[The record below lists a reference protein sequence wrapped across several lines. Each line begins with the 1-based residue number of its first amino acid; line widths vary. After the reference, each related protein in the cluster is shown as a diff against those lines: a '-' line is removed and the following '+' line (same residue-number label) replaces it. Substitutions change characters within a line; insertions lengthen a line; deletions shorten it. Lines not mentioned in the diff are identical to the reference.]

1 MANRVIIGKRGSDY
15 GLFVSKSGDDV
26 TTTTNPLGFD
36 SRAVESFI
44 VHSYGEGIL
53 VPDVQHRTTGAQLT
67 YTYDGATY
75 SNHTA
80 TITHNLG
87 YVPAYAI
94 RWCTVTN
101 LGTSGATLGKATKVF
116 TPHEYEDG
124 VNEYDEYDEEED
136 NEITYPQAS
145 ATTGLRVVSATTSA
159 ITLHN
164 TVERMYDNV
173 VGKATSL
180 NSSAVY
186 AYSYV
191 IFTAANFLN
200 GESL

>member
-67 YTYDGATY
+67 YTYSGTTY
-75 SNHTA
+75 NQHTA
-80 TITHNLG
+80 TITHSLG
-87 YVPAYAI
+87 YIPAFAI
-94 RWCTVTN
+94 RWCSISD
-101 LGTSGATLGKATKVF
+101 LDGTGKATKVF
-116 TPHEYEDG
+116 TPHEYEQG
-124 VNEYDEYDEEED
+124 QEEYEETDQDDEGD
-136 NEITYPQAS
+136 EITYPQTS
-145 ATTGLRVVSATTSA
+145 GNSGLRVVSATTTA

-164 TVERMYDNV
+164 TNQRKYDGT
-173 VGKATSL
+173 VGKAITL
-180 NSSAVY
+180 QPSAVY

>member
-67 YTYDGATY
+67 YTYSGTTY
-75 SNHTA
+75 NQHTA
-80 TITHNLG
+80 TITHGLG
-87 YVPAYAI
+87 YIPAFAV
-94 RWCTVTN
+94 RWCSISD
-101 LGTSGATLGKATKVF
+101 LDGTGKATKVF

-124 VNEYDEYDEEED
+124 QDEYEETDQDEEGD
-136 NEITYPQAS
+136 EITFPQTS
-145 ATTGLRVVSATTSA
+145 GNSGLRVVSATTTA

-164 TVERMYDNV
+164 TNQRKYDNV
-173 VGKATSL
+173 VGKATTL
-180 NSSAVY
+180 QASAVY

-191 IFTAANFLN
+191 IFTAENFLN

>member
-75 SNHTA
+75 STR
-80 TITHNLG
+80 G
-87 YVPAYAI
+87 
-94 RWCTVTN
+94 
-101 LGTSGATLGKATKVF
+101 
-116 TPHEYEDG
+116 
-124 VNEYDEYDEEED
+124 
-136 NEITYPQAS
+136 S
-145 ATTGLRVVSATTSA
+145 AA
-159 ITLHN
+159 
-164 TVERMYDNV
+164 
-173 VGKATSL
+173 
-180 NSSAVY
+180 SSA
-186 AYSYV
+186 AL
-191 IFTAANFLN
+191 TAARSCA
-200 GESL
+200 GPP

>member
-44 VHSYGEGIL
+44 VHSYGQGIL
-53 VPDVQHRTTGAQLT
+53 VPDVQHRTTGAQLS
-67 YTYDGATY
+67 YTYSISGTTTTY
-75 SNHTA
+75 NQHTA

-87 YVPAYAI
+87 YIPAFAV
-94 RWCTVTN
+94 RWCSISD
-101 LGTSGATLGKATKVF
+101 LDGTGKATKVF

-180 NSSAVY
+180 NASAVY

>member
-26 TTTTNPLGFD
+26 ATTTNPLAFD

-67 YTYDGATY
+67 YTYSGTTY
-75 SNHTA
+75 NQHTA
-80 TITHNLG
+80 TITHSLG
-87 YVPAYAI
+87 YIPAFAV
-94 RWCTVTN
+94 RWCSIGD
-101 LGTSGATLGKATKVF
+101 LDGTGKATKVF
-116 TPHEYEDG
+116 TPHEYQQG
-124 VNEYDEYDEEED
+124 QDEYTETDQEEEGD
-136 NEITYPQAS
+136 EITFPQTS
-145 ATTGLRVVSATTSA
+145 GNSGLRVVSATTSA

-164 TVERMYDNV
+164 TNERKYDNV
-173 VGKATSL
+173 VGKATTLQST
-180 NSSAVY
+180 AVY

-191 IFTAANFLN
+191 IFTAPNFLN